1 MIIVTGAT
9 GQLGRLVVQ
18 QLLTRVP
25 AEEVGVSVRDP
36 DKARD
41 LEPRGVR
48 ARRGDFSD
56 AASMASALE
65 GATKVLIV
73 SAGGTGDTAVAQHRT
88 AISAAVSAGAQRVVY
103 TSQMGSS
110 PTSAF
115 APMPDHA
122 ATEAILAECGTAFTS
137 LRNGFYASSGAMLLT
152 RSGAL
157 QTGRLA
163 VPEDG
168 PVAWTTHAD
177 LAEAA
182 AIALTEDALD
192 GITPVLT
199 ATETVDMT
207 GMAAIA
213 SELTGRQITRVVVP
227 ATTST
232 GRDGGPRRT
241 GRGGRPAGR
250 AVRRRPSRRLHRH
263 RPHPAAT
270 ARALARADPRHP
282 GRRSS
287 DGSLNQR
294 APGSPS
300 GRSLR
305 SASLR
310 WGGPCRHDRGD
321 WTPRQARRHPPRP
334 DRRLHRPPT
343 PAISQRR

>member
-1 MIIVTGAT
+1 MIIITGAT

-41 LEPRGVR
+41 MRQRGVR
-48 ARRGDFSD
+48 VRRGDFAD
-56 AASMASALE
+56 AASMASAFE
-65 GATKVLIV
+65 GASKVLVV
-73 SAGGTGDTAVAQHRT
+73 SAGSTGDTAVAQHRT

-122 ATEAILAECGTAFTS
+122 ATETILAECGTAFTS
-137 LRNGFYASSGAMLLT
+137 LRNGFYTSSGAMLLT

-182 AIALTEDALD
+182 AIALTENALD

-213 SELTGRQITRVVVP
+213 SELTGRQITRVVVSDDEYRAAMVDHGAP
-227 ATTST
+227 AEAADLLV
-232 GRDGGPRRT
+232 GLFAAARR
-241 GRGGRPAGR
+241 GDF
-250 AVRRRPSRRLHRH
+250 
-263 RPHPAAT
+263 AAT
-270 ARALARADPRHP
+270 DPT
-282 GRRSS
+282 
-287 DGSLNQR
+287 LQR
-294 APGSPS
+294 LL
-300 GRSLR
+300 GRS
-305 SASLR
+305 
-310 WGGPCRHDRGD
+310 
-321 WTPRQARRHPPRP
+321 
-334 DRRLHRPPT
+334 
-343 PAISQRR
+343 PAPIRDTLAAEVRMAA

>member
-41 LEPRGVR
+41 LEQRGVR
-48 ARRGDFSD
+48 ARRGDFAD

-73 SAGGTGDTAVAQHRT
+73 SAGSTGDTAVAQHRT

-192 GITPVLT
+192 GITAVLT

-213 SELTGRQITRVVVP
+213 SELTGRQITRVVVSDDEYRAGMVDHGVP
-227 ATTST
+227 AEAADLLVGLFTAA
-232 GRDGGPRRT
+232 RRGDFT
-241 GRGGRPAGR
+241 ATDPTLQ
-250 AVRRRPSRRLHRH
+250 RL
-263 RPHPAAT
+263 
-270 ARALARADPRHP
+270 L
-282 GRRSS
+282 
-287 DGSLNQR
+287 
-294 APGSPS
+294 
-300 GRSLR
+300 GRS
-305 SASLR
+305 
-310 WGGPCRHDRGD
+310 
-321 WTPRQARRHPPRP
+321 
-334 DRRLHRPPT
+334 
-343 PAISQRR
+343 PAPIRDTLAAEVRMAA

>member
-213 SELTGRQITRVVVP
+213 SELTGRQITRVVVSDDEYR
-227 ATTST
+227 AGWWTTAY
-232 GRDGGPRRT
+232 RPRRPT
-241 GRGGRPAGR
+241 CWSGCSPPP
-250 AVRRRPSRRLHRH
+250 V
-263 RPHPAAT
+263 AAT
-270 ARALARADPRHP
+270 
-282 GRRSS
+282 
-287 DGSLNQR
+287 
-294 APGSPS
+294 SP
-300 GRSLR
+300 
-305 SASLR
+305 
-310 WGGPCRHDRGD
+310 
-321 WTPRQARRHPPRP
+321 
-334 DRRLHRPPT
+334 PPT
-343 PAISQRR
+343 PPCSDCSGARPRRSATPWPPKFGWQPEPASSRIALRPFPAISLPPMGWALST